1 MNYNIPDALGTELYG
16 VAAASTSQEKP
27 YHYTIYPQTFII
39 REIRIGRAKMG
50 EEDFHEYGNGEITY
64 LCECIDNGHLI
75 ACSPM
80 DGAIIGIKH
89 TASRPKHL
97 YREKKRL
104 LAEAK
109 TLRRC
114 ILKNYRH
121 VVDVTIE
128 LELKEKGL

>member
-1 MNYNIPDALGTELYG
+1 MNYIIPDALGTELYG
-16 VAAASTSQEKP
+16 VAAAGTSREKP

-64 LCECIDNGHLI
+64 LCECTGNGHLI

-80 DGAIIGIKH
+80 DGAIIGIEH

-97 YREKKRL
+97 YREKSGCLPRPKRS
-104 LAEAK
+104 AAASSRI
-109 TLRRC
+109 T
-114 ILKNYRH
+114 
-121 VVDVTIE
+121 
-128 LELKEKGL
+128 GM